1 MLKGQEALMKH
12 NPSSPITRRM
22 YARFYIQNSYL
33 KEQEIM

>member
-1 MLKGQEALMKH
+1 MFKGQEALMKH

-33 KEQEIM
+33 KEQEII